1 MDWNESHSRT
11 RGGRMSDGRDAAKQ
25 QEQAE
30 NGSLKK
36 DAGESEQNMYTSVQ
50 PYRPRIERSRRMEAE
65 MSANEPRMLHREIA
79 TGGSWGGRC

>member
-30 NGSLKK
+30 NGSLRK

-50 PYRPRIERSRRMEAE
+50 PYRPRIERSRRRDGISNFADVEGG
-65 MSANEPRMLHREIA
+65 PR
-79 TGGSWGGRC
+79 